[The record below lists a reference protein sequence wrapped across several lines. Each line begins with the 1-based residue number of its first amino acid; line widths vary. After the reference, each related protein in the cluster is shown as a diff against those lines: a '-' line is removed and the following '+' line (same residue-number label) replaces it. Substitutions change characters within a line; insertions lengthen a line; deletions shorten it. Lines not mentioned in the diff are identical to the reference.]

1 MRLCQTK
8 KLAKEKT
15 TIYLRKKLKLYI
27 DKKLLIS
34 IICKEL
40 KWFNSKKNQITKL
53 HWCKD
58 LDKFSQK
65 NINITHKE

>member
-40 KWFNSKKNQITKL
+40 K
-53 HWCKD
+53 
-58 LDKFSQK
+58 
-65 NINITHKE
+65 